1 MLSKRNLYLL
11 VAFVGALA
19 LISLLQR
26 QSHQRTTGR
35 ASSETLIAG
44 VYTADDLQRIVV
56 GYGTDGEVLV
66 LERQADGWTVAT
78 AWGAPASGQR
88 IDSLLGNLSGL
99 TGEFRSDDR
108 GVVPDYGFTDTTTV
122 VITAEGNDH
131 TPAFSIEVGKK
142 AERSVGNF
150 VKRPGENAVY
160 LTNKGVLNDLG
171 LYSGPGRPQAKHFI
185 DLQAYR
191 VDRNEIEAI
200 TLHDGDQTV
209 VLRKDFPEPATAA
222 SDTIDLALEP
232 DRSVYEWRLLQPYR
246 KAAAKTKADAVQGA
260 LASLR
265 AIDVADPGVDRAV
278 YGLAA
283 PTRTAIVELQDSST
297 VTIAFGGERQSSDD
311 QPAGRYLVV
320 GDEPTIWVVSE
331 YVVNNVFKNYEEL
344 LPED

>member
-1 MLSKRNLYLL
+1 MLSKRSLYLL
-11 VAFVGALA
+11 AAFVGALA

-44 VYTADDLQRIVV
+44 VYTVDDLQRIVV
-56 GYGTDGEVLV
+56 GYGADNEALV
-66 LERQADGWTVAT
+66 LEREPDGWTVAT
-78 AWGAPASGQR
+78 AWGAPASRQR

-99 TGEFRSDDR
+99 TGEFRSDNRD
-108 GVVPDYGFTDTTTV
+108 VVPDYGFTDTTTV
-122 VITAEGNDH
+122 VITAEGNDQA
-131 TPAFSIEVGKK
+131 PAFSIEVGKK

-160 LTNKGVLNDLG
+160 LTGKGVLNDLG

-191 VDRNEIEAI
+191 IDRNEVEAI
-200 TLHDGDQTV
+200 TLHDGDQTI
-209 VLRKDFPEPATAA
+209 VLRKDFPESAAA
-222 SDTIDLALEP
+222 SDTTDLALES
-232 DRSVYEWRLLQPYR
+232 DRSVYEWKLLQPYR
-246 KAAAKTKADAVQGA
+246 KAAAKTKADAVQTA
-260 LASLR
+260 LVSLR
-265 AIDVADPGVDRAV
+265 AVDVADPGVDRVV

-283 PTRTAIVELQDSST
+283 PTRTAIIELQDKTT
-297 VTIAFGGERQSSDD
+297 VTIAFGGDRLSGSDD